1 MRGAEAPGE
10 EGTAACGHRRTAA
23 SDCHRS
29 HGLCNAPQA
38 LTPALGG
45 LARPGNPER
54 EREREQRGR
63 KRARETLNK

>member
-54 EREREQRGR
+54 ERERAEGKKESERDF
-63 KRARETLNK
+63 E